1 MSKRRAVVLSVT
13 IEGRSQAD
21 TARLYN
27 VSESFVSTLLARYR
41 AEGDAAFE
49 PRSRRPHTSPMQI
62 TDDTVELITNLR
74 EQLAAA
80 GTDPNIHHRIRRDRV
95 DKTGAVSL
103 RRAGRMH
110 HISIGRAHAGTSVVL
125 LIADLDIRVINTAT
139 GELLRHLTLK
149 PDIGYQPRRE

>member
-110 HISIGRAHAGTSVVL
+110 HISIGRAHASTPVVL
-125 LIADLDIRVINTAT
+125 IIADLDIRVVATNT
-139 GELLRHLTLK
+139 GQLLRHLTLD
-149 PDIGYQPRRE
+149 PTRGYQPRQE